1 MMFKVAEDFTP
12 NPINLLESNRS
23 LGYSIEEAVSD
34 LIDNSIAAKAKNI
47 SIYLNWNNSKP
58 FFALTDDGIGMSIKN
73 NELINSFKLGSSN
86 PLEERDPNDLGR
98 FGFGMKT
105 ASLSQSKSF
114 VVLTKTN
121 EEGLVSRCLDL
132 NYITNLD
139 DGWKLR
145 HTNKEELFGFDNIIS
160 NYDSGTAIIWNNW
173 DKAPVKKDDFD
184 FISNK
189 IYDYVSVCFHR
200 FIEKDVKIFL
210 NDNEIYACSP
220 IPNNAGG
227 AEEFSH
233 ISLASNREVK
243 LSAYVIQHPMKWEEN
258 YEHSLNFNSYKL
270 FNGFER
276 QQGIYIYRCNRLLTP
291 NGGWLGVLK
300 AGNSAKLARVTIDY
314 PNNADTVWSLDI
326 TKTNAFIP
334 YEFVNEIKAFTEKIK
349 KRSNIKINRGN
360 RMIREKISNT
370 DGRMWKEFRDNINE
384 SLKFVLNKDHE
395 LIKTFAKENKIKT
408 SEINSL
414 LDTISDCL
422 PTKKII
428 ENYDDDPSCYDRAS
442 TNDKLDDIQLKLA
455 KIIFEDEKATSTK
468 NKAFS
473 YLMSMV
479 PYCYHEIQLKKYLNA

>member
-1 MMFKVAEDFTP
+1 MHKVAEDFTP

-47 SIYLNWNNSKP
+47 SIHMVWNDSKP
-58 FFALTDDGIGMSIKN
+58 FFVLLDDGIGMSLKN
-73 NELINSFKLGSSN
+73 NELIESFKLGSSN
-86 PLEERDPNDLGR
+86 PLDERDPNDLGR

-114 VVLTKTN
+114 IVITKSIN
-121 EEGLVSRCLDL
+121 ENLISRCLDL
-132 NYITNLD
+132 NYITKLN

-145 HTNKEELFGFDNIIS
+145 HVEKSELCGYDKIIS
-160 NYDSGTAIIWNNW
+160 NQKSGTAIIWNNW
-173 DKAPVKKDDFD
+173 DKAPVNKNDFD
-184 FISNK
+184 SLSNI

-200 FIEKDVKIFL
+200 FIERGINISCNNHKIL
-210 NDNEIYACSP
+210 ACNP
-220 IPNNAGG
+220 IPTNLGG
-227 AEEFSH
+227 AEQFSEV
-233 ISLASNREVK
+233 SLATNNDVK
-243 LSAYVIQHPMKWEEN
+243 LSAYVIQHPMKWSEN
-258 YEHSLNFNSYKL
+258 YEHSLSFNSYKL
-270 FNGFER
+270 FSGFER

-291 NGGWLGVLK
+291 KGGWLGVLK

-314 PNNADTVWSLDI
+314 PNNADTIWSLDI

-334 YEFVNEIKAFTEKIK
+334 FEFVKEIKAFTEKIR

-360 RMIREKISNT
+360 RMIREKISNS
-370 DGRMWKEFRDNINE
+370 DGRIWKESRHNFNE
-384 SLKFVLNKDHE
+384 SLKFILNKDHE
-395 LIKTFAKENKIKT
+395 LIKTFAKENNIKP
-408 SEINSL
+408 SEFNSF

-428 ENYDDDPSCYDRAS
+428 ENYDNDPSCYDRA
-442 TNDKLDDIQLKLA
+442 TINEKLDNIQLKFA
-455 KIIFEDEKATSTK
+455 KMLFENEKATTSK

-479 PYCYHEIQLKKYLNA
+479 PYCYHENQLKKYLNA